1 MTRSKK
7 LDSIIVA
14 ISGLFGIVMKWC
26 YMLVKNYGLSIIV
39 FTIFTK
45 LVLFPISLITQKNSI
60 KMAQMRPELDALK
73 TKYVDDKDKYADE
86 QLALYK
92 RMKYHPLLDMIPLI
106 CQIVIV
112 LGLVGVMYRPLAYIL
127 GVDAREIATMKDWL
141 DSLGITNLGD
151 SYQLEIIRK
160 IQSGN
165 SSIAGVMQST
175 IDSINGFDMHFMGVN
190 LSERPSL
197 HSNYILLIIPF
208 LSGVSA
214 WLMCVVQN
222 RINVLQLYAGNMNK
236 IGMTIFMIAFS
247 TYFAFLVPAGVGIYW
262 ICGNLFAIPSM
273 YLTNVV
279 IPPQKYIDMDYV
291 RIVKETAKETDQ
303 LQKKYGRIEREYY
316 KRFEHTDDKKLV
328 FYSEN
333 RGFYK
338 YYSPIID
345 YILEKSEYIIDY
357 VTSDPEDPVLKK
369 DSDRFRAYYVAQD
382 KYLIPLF
389 MKLDCDI
396 CVMTMPDL
404 EKYHIKRSKVRDD
417 IEYIY
422 VSHGMGSNAL
432 TLRKGALDHY
442 DTMFCV
448 GKDSVIEVRQME
460 KLYGTESKT
469 LVETGYVLLDQM
481 IQDYEKRKRVDND
494 KLNILIAP
502 SWQPDNIIDLC
513 VEDMLDGLADTDY
526 RVVLR
531 PHPQQVRHQ
540 KERFDDMVEKYAAY
554 DNIEIQTDF
563 SSNYTVMD
571 ADLLITDWSDISFEY
586 AFTTLKPVLFID
598 TPMKIMNP
606 EYDKIALKPINITLR
621 DALGMRLA
629 VDDIGRLNSVI
640 DELIMKKG
648 EYHGRIEKAREEHI
662 FNIGKS
668 RILSAKYIIKR
679 LDG

>member
-1 MTRSKK
+1 MNN
-7 LDSIIVA
+7 IIFA
-14 ISGLFGIVMKWC
+14 ISGFFGIVMKWC
-26 YMLVKNYGLSIIV
+26 YLAVRSYGLSIIV
-39 FTIFTK
+39 FTVFTK

-92 RMKYHPLLDMIPLI
+92 RMKYHPLLDMIPLL

-112 LGLVGVMYRPLAYIL
+112 LGLVGVMYRPLTYIL
-127 GVDAREIATMKDWL
+127 GVGSHEISVMKDWL

-160 IQSGN
+160 IQTGD

-175 IDSINGFDMHFMGVN
+175 IDSVNGFDMHFMGLN

-222 RINVLQLYAGNMNK
+222 RINVLQLYAGRLNK
-236 IGMTIFMIAFS
+236 IGMTVFMIAFS
-247 TYFAFLVPAGVGIYW
+247 TYFAFLVPSGVGVYW

-273 YLTNVV
+273 YLTNLV
-279 IPPQKYIDMDYV
+279 IPPKKYIDMDYV
-291 RIVKETAKETDQ
+291 RIVNETAK
-303 LQKKYGRIEREYY
+303 QKEKYQRQYGRIERKYY
-316 KRFEHTDDKKLV
+316 KQFEHTEGKRLV
-328 FYSEN
+328 FYSEGK
-333 RGFYK
+333 GFYK
-338 YYSPIID
+338 YYAPIID
-345 YILEKSEYIIDY
+345 YLIEKSEYIIDY
-357 VTSDPEDPVLKK
+357 VTSDPEDPILD
-369 DSDRFRAYYVAQD
+369 DSTGRIRPYYVAQD

-422 VSHGMGSNAL
+422 VFHGMGSSAL
-432 TLRKGALDHY
+432 TLRKGALDNY
-442 DTMFCV
+442 DTLFCV
-448 GKDSVIEVRQME
+448 GEDSVIEIRQME
-460 KLYGTESKT
+460 ELYGTRRKT

-481 IQDYEKRKRVDND
+481 ITEYNEDKSNND
-494 KLNILIAP
+494 KTVLIAP
-502 SWQPDNIIDLC
+502 SWQPDNIIDVC
-513 VEDMLDGLADTDY
+513 IEKMLDILADTKY
-526 RVVLR
+526 KVVVR
-531 PHPQQVRHQ
+531 PHPQQVRHEKQ
-540 KERFDDMVEKYAAY
+540 RFEEMVEKYKIY
-554 DNIEIQTDF
+554 ENIEIQTDF
-563 SSNYTVMD
+563 SSNFTVMN
-571 ADLLITDWSDISFEY
+571 ADLIITDWSDIAFEY

-598 TPMKIMNP
+598 TPMKVMNSD
-606 EYDKIALKPINITLR
+606 YDKIEIKPINIALR
-621 DALGMRLA
+621 NVIGESLA
-629 VDDIGRLNSVI
+629 VEDIGELNAVISRLI
-640 DELIMKKG
+640 ADRDKYHDIIKKT
-648 EYHGRIEKAREEHI
+648 RAEHI

-668 RILSAKYIIKR
+668 KILSGKYIMKVLHFR
-679 LDG
+679 EN

>member
-1 MTRSKK
+1 MN
-7 LDSIIVA
+7 SIIFA
-14 ISGLFGIVMKWC
+14 ISGFFGIVMKWC
-26 YMLVKNYGLSIIV
+26 YLAVRSYGLSIIV
-39 FTIFTK
+39 FTVFTK

-92 RMKYHPLLDMIPLI
+92 RMKYHPLLDMIPLL

-112 LGLVGVMYRPLAYIL
+112 LGLVGVMYRPLTYIL
-127 GVDAREIATMKDWL
+127 GVGSHEISVMKDWL

-160 IQSGN
+160 IQTGD

-175 IDSINGFDMHFMGVN
+175 IDSVNGFDMHFMGLN

-222 RINVLQLYAGNMNK
+222 RINVLQLYAGRLNK
-236 IGMTIFMIAFS
+236 IGMTVFMIAFS
-247 TYFAFLVPAGVGIYW
+247 TYFAFLVPSGVGVYW

-273 YLTNVV
+273 YLTNLV
-279 IPPQKYIDMDYV
+279 IPPKKYIDMDYV
-291 RIVKETAKETDQ
+291 RIVNETAK
-303 LQKKYGRIEREYY
+303 QKEKYQRQYGRIERKYY
-316 KRFEHTDDKKLV
+316 KQFEHTEGKRLV
-328 FYSEN
+328 FYSEGK
-333 RGFYK
+333 GFYK
-338 YYSPIID
+338 YYAPIID
-345 YILEKSEYIIDY
+345 YLIEKSEYIIDY
-357 VTSDPEDPVLKK
+357 VTSDPEDLILD
-369 DSDRFRAYYVAQD
+369 DSTGRIRPYYVAQD

-422 VSHGMGSNAL
+422 VFHGMGSSAL
-432 TLRKGALDHY
+432 TLRKGALDNY
-442 DTMFCV
+442 DTLFCV
-448 GKDSVIEVRQME
+448 GEDSVIEIRQME
-460 KLYGTESKT
+460 ELYGTRRKT

-481 IQDYEKRKRVDND
+481 ITEYNEDKSNND
-494 KLNILIAP
+494 KTVLIAP
-502 SWQPDNIIDLC
+502 SWQPDNIIDVC
-513 VEDMLDGLADTDY
+513 IEKMLDILADTKY
-526 RVVLR
+526 KVVVR
-531 PHPQQVRHQ
+531 PHPQQVRHEKQ
-540 KERFDDMVEKYAAY
+540 RFEEMVEKYKIY
-554 DNIEIQTDF
+554 ENIEIQTDF
-563 SSNYTVMD
+563 SSNFTVMN
-571 ADLLITDWSDISFEY
+571 ADLIITDWSDIAFEY

-598 TPMKIMNP
+598 TPMKVMNSD
-606 EYDKIALKPINITLR
+606 YDKIEIKPINIALR
-621 DALGMRLA
+621 NVIGESLA
-629 VDDIGRLNSVI
+629 VEDIGELNAVISRLI
-640 DELIMKKG
+640 ADRDKYHDIIKKT
-648 EYHGRIEKAREEHI
+648 RAEHI

-668 RILSAKYIIKR
+668 KILSGKYIMKVLHFR
-679 LDG
+679 EN

>member
-1 MTRSKK
+1 MN
-7 LDSIIVA
+7 SIIFA
-14 ISGLFGIVMKWC
+14 ISGFFGIVMKWC
-26 YMLVKNYGLSIIV
+26 YLAVRSYGLSIIV
-39 FTIFTK
+39 FTVFTK

-92 RMKYHPLLDMIPLI
+92 RMKYHPLLDMIPLL

-112 LGLVGVMYRPLAYIL
+112 LGLVGVMYRPLTYIL
-127 GVDAREIATMKDWL
+127 GVGSHEISVMKDWL

-160 IQSGN
+160 IQTGD

-175 IDSINGFDMHFMGVN
+175 IDSVNGFDMHFMGLN

-222 RINVLQLYAGNMNK
+222 RINVLQLYAGRLNK
-236 IGMTIFMIAFS
+236 IGMTVFMIAFS
-247 TYFAFLVPAGVGIYW
+247 TYFAFLVPSGVGVYW

-273 YLTNVV
+273 YLTNLV
-279 IPPQKYIDMDYV
+279 IPPKKYIDMDYV
-291 RIVKETAKETDQ
+291 RIVNETAK
-303 LQKKYGRIEREYY
+303 QKEKYQRQYGRIERKYY
-316 KRFEHTDDKKLV
+316 KQFEHTEGKRLV
-328 FYSEN
+328 FYSEGK
-333 RGFYK
+333 GFYK
-338 YYSPIID
+338 YYAPIID
-345 YILEKSEYIIDY
+345 YLIEKSEYIIDY
-357 VTSDPEDPVLKK
+357 VTSDPEDPILD
-369 DSDRFRAYYVAQD
+369 DSTGRIRPYYVAQD

-422 VSHGMGSNAL
+422 VFHGMGSSAL
-432 TLRKGALDHY
+432 TLRKGALDNY
-442 DTMFCV
+442 DTLFCV
-448 GKDSVIEVRQME
+448 GEDSVIEIRQME
-460 KLYGTESKT
+460 ELYGTRRKT

-481 IQDYEKRKRVDND
+481 ITEYNEDKSNND
-494 KLNILIAP
+494 KTVLIAP
-502 SWQPDNIIDLC
+502 SWQPDNIIDVC
-513 VEDMLDGLADTDY
+513 IEKMLDILADTKY
-526 RVVLR
+526 KVVVR
-531 PHPQQVRHQ
+531 PHPQQVRHEKQ
-540 KERFDDMVEKYAAY
+540 RFEEMVEKYKIY
-554 DNIEIQTDF
+554 ENIEIQTDF
-563 SSNYTVMD
+563 SSNFTVMN
-571 ADLLITDWSDISFEY
+571 ADLIITDWSDIAFEY

-598 TPMKIMNP
+598 TPMKVMNSD
-606 EYDKIALKPINITLR
+606 YDKIEIKPINIALR
-621 DALGMRLA
+621 NVIGESLA
-629 VDDIGRLNSVI
+629 VEDIGELNVVVSRLI
-640 DELIMKKG
+640 ADRYKYHDIIKKT
-648 EYHGRIEKAREEHI
+648 RAEHI

-668 RILSAKYIIKR
+668 KILSGKYIMKVLHFR
-679 LDG
+679 EN

>member
-1 MTRSKK
+1 MN
-7 LDSIIVA
+7 SIIFA
-14 ISGLFGIVMKWC
+14 ISGFFGIVMKWC
-26 YMLVKNYGLSIIV
+26 YLAVRSYGLSIIV
-39 FTIFTK
+39 FTVFTK

-92 RMKYHPLLDMIPLI
+92 RMKYHPLLDMIPLL

-112 LGLVGVMYRPLAYIL
+112 LGLVGVMYRPLTYIL
-127 GVDAREIATMKDWL
+127 GVGSHEISVMKDWL

-160 IQSGN
+160 IQTGD

-175 IDSINGFDMHFMGVN
+175 IDSVNGFDMHFMGLN

-222 RINVLQLYAGNMNK
+222 RINVLQLYAGRLNK
-236 IGMTIFMIAFS
+236 IGMTVFMIAFS
-247 TYFAFLVPAGVGIYW
+247 TYFAFLVPSGVGIYW

-273 YLTNVV
+273 YLTNLV
-279 IPPQKYIDMDYV
+279 IPPKKYIDMDYV
-291 RIVKETAKETDQ
+291 RIVNETAK
-303 LQKKYGRIEREYY
+303 QKEKYQRQYGRIERKYY
-316 KRFEHTDDKKLV
+316 KQFEHTEGKRLV
-328 FYSEN
+328 FYSEGK
-333 RGFYK
+333 GFYK
-338 YYSPIID
+338 YYAPIID
-345 YILEKSEYIIDY
+345 YLIEKSEYIIDY
-357 VTSDPEDPVLKK
+357 VTSDPEDPILD
-369 DSDRFRAYYVAQD
+369 DSTGRIRPYYVAQD

-422 VSHGMGSNAL
+422 VFHGMGSSAL
-432 TLRKGALDHY
+432 TLRKGALDNY
-442 DTMFCV
+442 DTLFCV
-448 GKDSVIEVRQME
+448 GEDSVIEIRQME
-460 KLYGTESKT
+460 ELYGTRRKT

-481 IQDYEKRKRVDND
+481 ITEYNEDKSNND
-494 KLNILIAP
+494 KTVLIAP
-502 SWQPDNIIDLC
+502 SWQPDNIIDVC
-513 VEDMLDGLADTDY
+513 IEKMLDILADTKY
-526 RVVLR
+526 KVVVR
-531 PHPQQVRHQ
+531 PHPQQVRHEKQ
-540 KERFDDMVEKYAAY
+540 RFEEMVEKYKIY
-554 DNIEIQTDF
+554 ENIEIQTDF
-563 SSNYTVMD
+563 SSNFTVMN
-571 ADLLITDWSDISFEY
+571 ADLIITDWSDIAFEY

-598 TPMKIMNP
+598 TPMKVMNSD
-606 EYDKIALKPINITLR
+606 YDKIEIKPINIALR
-621 DALGMRLA
+621 NVIGESLA
-629 VDDIGRLNSVI
+629 VEDIGELNAVVSRLI
-640 DELIMKKG
+640 ADRDKYHDIIKKT
-648 EYHGRIEKAREEHI
+648 RAEHI

-668 RILSAKYIIKR
+668 KILSGKYIMKVLHFR
-679 LDG
+679 EN

>member
-1 MTRSKK
+1 MNN
-7 LDSIIVA
+7 IIFA
-14 ISGLFGIVMKWC
+14 ISGFFGIVMKWC
-26 YMLVKNYGLSIIV
+26 YLAVRSYGLSIIV
-39 FTIFTK
+39 FTVFTK

-92 RMKYHPLLDMIPLI
+92 RMKYHPLLDMIPLL

-112 LGLVGVMYRPLAYIL
+112 LGLVGVMYRPLTYIL
-127 GVDAREIATMKDWL
+127 GVGSHEISVMKDWL

-160 IQSGN
+160 IQTGD

-175 IDSINGFDMHFMGVN
+175 IDSVNGFDMHFMGLN

-222 RINVLQLYAGNMNK
+222 RINVLQLYAGRLNK
-236 IGMTIFMIAFS
+236 IGMTVFMIAFS
-247 TYFAFLVPAGVGIYW
+247 TYFAFLVPSGVGIYW

-273 YLTNVV
+273 YLTNLV
-279 IPPQKYIDMDYV
+279 IPPKKYIDMDYV
-291 RIVKETAKETDQ
+291 RIVNETAK
-303 LQKKYGRIEREYY
+303 QKEKYQRQYGRIERKYY
-316 KRFEHTDDKKLV
+316 KQFEHTEGKRLV
-328 FYSEN
+328 FYSEGK
-333 RGFYK
+333 GFYK
-338 YYSPIID
+338 YYAPIID
-345 YILEKSEYIIDY
+345 YLIEKSEYIIDY
-357 VTSDPEDPVLKK
+357 VTSDPEDPILD
-369 DSDRFRAYYVAQD
+369 DSTGRIRPYYVAQD

-422 VSHGMGSNAL
+422 VFHGMGSSAL
-432 TLRKGALDHY
+432 TLRKGALDNY
-442 DTMFCV
+442 DTLFCV
-448 GKDSVIEVRQME
+448 GEDSVIEIRQME
-460 KLYGTESKT
+460 ELYGTRRKT

-481 IQDYEKRKRVDND
+481 ITEYNEDKSNND
-494 KLNILIAP
+494 KTVLIAP
-502 SWQPDNIIDLC
+502 SWQPDNIIDVC
-513 VEDMLDGLADTDY
+513 IEKMLDILADTKY
-526 RVVLR
+526 KVVVR
-531 PHPQQVRHQ
+531 PHPQQVRHEKQ
-540 KERFDDMVEKYAAY
+540 RFEDMVEKYKIY
-554 DNIEIQTDF
+554 ENIEIQTDF
-563 SSNYTVMD
+563 SSNFTVMN
-571 ADLLITDWSDISFEY
+571 ADLIITDWSDIAFEY

-598 TPMKIMNP
+598 TPMKVMNSD
-606 EYDKIALKPINITLR
+606 YDKIEIKPINIALR
-621 DALGMRLA
+621 NVIGESLA
-629 VDDIGRLNSVI
+629 VEDIGELNAVISRLI
-640 DELIMKKG
+640 ADRDKYHDIIKKT
-648 EYHGRIEKAREEHI
+648 RAEHI

-668 RILSAKYIIKR
+668 KILSGKYIMKVLHFR
-679 LDG
+679 EN

>member
-1 MTRSKK
+1 MNN
-7 LDSIIVA
+7 IIFA
-14 ISGLFGIVMKWC
+14 ISGFFGIVMKWC
-26 YMLVKNYGLSIIV
+26 YLAVRSYGLSIIV
-39 FTIFTK
+39 FTVFTK

-92 RMKYHPLLDMIPLI
+92 RMKYHPLLDMIPLL

-112 LGLVGVMYRPLAYIL
+112 LGLVGVMYRPLTYIL
-127 GVDAREIATMKDWL
+127 GVGSHEISVMKDWL

-160 IQSGN
+160 IQTGD

-175 IDSINGFDMHFMGVN
+175 IDSVNGFDMHFMGLN

-222 RINVLQLYAGNMNK
+222 RINVLQLYAGRLNK
-236 IGMTIFMIAFS
+236 IGMTVFMIAFS
-247 TYFAFLVPAGVGIYW
+247 TYFAFLVPSGVGIYW

-273 YLTNVV
+273 YLTNLV
-279 IPPQKYIDMDYV
+279 IPPKKYIDMDYV
-291 RIVKETAKETDQ
+291 RIVNETAK
-303 LQKKYGRIEREYY
+303 QKEKYQRQYGRIERKYY
-316 KRFEHTDDKKLV
+316 KQFEHTEGKRLV
-328 FYSEN
+328 FYSEGK
-333 RGFYK
+333 GFYK
-338 YYSPIID
+338 YYAPIID
-345 YILEKSEYIIDY
+345 YLIEKSEYIIDY
-357 VTSDPEDPVLKK
+357 VTSDPEDPILD
-369 DSDRFRAYYVAQD
+369 DSTGRIRPYYVAQD

-422 VSHGMGSNAL
+422 VFHGMGSSAL
-432 TLRKGALDHY
+432 TLRKGALDNY
-442 DTMFCV
+442 DTLFCV
-448 GKDSVIEVRQME
+448 GEDSVIEIRQME
-460 KLYGTESKT
+460 ELYGTRRKT

-481 IQDYEKRKRVDND
+481 ITEYNEDKSNND
-494 KLNILIAP
+494 KTVLIAP
-502 SWQPDNIIDLC
+502 SWQPDNIIDVC
-513 VEDMLDGLADTDY
+513 IEKMLDILADTKY
-526 RVVLR
+526 KVVVR
-531 PHPQQVRHQ
+531 PHPQQVRHEKQ
-540 KERFDDMVEKYAAY
+540 RFEDMVEKYKIY
-554 DNIEIQTDF
+554 ENIEIQTDF
-563 SSNYTVMD
+563 SSNFTVMN
-571 ADLLITDWSDISFEY
+571 ADLIITDWSDIAFEY

-598 TPMKIMNP
+598 TPMKVMNSD
-606 EYDKIALKPINITLR
+606 YDKIEIKPINIALR
-621 DALGMRLA
+621 NVIGESLA
-629 VDDIGRLNSVI
+629 VEDIGELNAVVSRLI
-640 DELIMKKG
+640 ADRDKYHDIIKKT
-648 EYHGRIEKAREEHI
+648 RAEHI

-668 RILSAKYIIKR
+668 KILSGKYIMKVLHFR
-679 LDG
+679 EN